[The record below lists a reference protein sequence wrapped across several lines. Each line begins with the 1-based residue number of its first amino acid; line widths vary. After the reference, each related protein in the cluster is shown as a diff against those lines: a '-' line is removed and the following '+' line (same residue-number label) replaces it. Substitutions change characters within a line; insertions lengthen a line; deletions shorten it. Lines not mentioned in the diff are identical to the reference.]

1 MLVLINYFNYFLLN
15 HGVSFLVPTNSCR
28 EISNKKCETVA
39 TGQVIDGYKAVN
51 MNKNTYGLKKKYEE
65 TPIMTK

>member
-1 MLVLINYFNYFLLN
+1 MLVLINYFNYFFFN

-28 EISNKKCETVA
+28 ENSNKKCETVA

-51 MNKNTYGLKKKYEE
+51 MNKNTYGLKKDEE